1 MIKQIDRRE
10 NKVVQKV
17 TKPDGTVIAYQSGVP
32 GDEATMERF
41 TTLVEAR
48 AAVGI
53 YAKGVLAVIH
63 SIVKEG

>member
-1 MIKQIDRRE
+1 MIIQVDRRD

-17 TKPDGTVIAYQSGVP
+17 TKPDGTVIAYQSGIP

-41 TTLVEAR
+41 TTLTEAR

-53 YAKGVLAVIH
+53 YAKGVLAN
-63 SIVKEG
+63 GG

>member
-1 MIKQIDRRE
+1 MIIQVDRRD

-32 GDEATMERF
+32 GDFTMMERF
-41 TTLVEAR
+41 TTLTEAR

-53 YAKGVLAVIH
+53 YAKGVLAN
-63 SIVKEG
+63 GGAR